1 MGSPVSPPQ
10 IHLKVIWILSNF
22 HKTTSEPWQ
31 RTPGLHKGS
40 PFSLKGGRIEYK
52 KQKET
57 KEVGRETCPGERV
70 VKEEK
75 FPNYRKPSHRRVC
88 GEFWNLR

>member
-40 PFSLKGGRIEYK
+40 PFYLKGGRIEYK
-52 KQKET
+52 KQKERQ
-57 KEVGRETCPGERV
+57 KRQGGRPVLGRE
-70 VKEEK
+70 
-75 FPNYRKPSHRRVC
+75 S
-88 GEFWNLR
+88 